1 MKVKVLRAFLVR
13 GEVQQVGKELD
24 LADQFAVE
32 MLQIGKVER
41 VGNKPAAAAGP
52 MKSEASALVSGAKPK
67 DTK

>member
-1 MKVKVLRAFLVR
+1 MKVKVLRAFLVK

-41 VGNKPAAAAGP
+41 VGAKPATAPGP
-52 MKSEASALVSGAKPK
+52 MKSEASPLVAGSKPK

>member
-1 MKVKVLRAFLVR
+1 
-13 GEVQQVGKELD
+13 VQQVGKELD

-41 VGNKPAAAAGP
+41 VGAKPATAPGP
-52 MKSEASALVSGAKPK
+52 MKSEASPLVAGSKPK